1 MDGRGATKGETGCG
15 GIGNRAS
22 RCAVS
27 AEVTGLAA
35 LRVPTGERLIE
46 AVPAAAGGLKSWFEA
61 VRLATRLDRTLA

>member
-1 MDGRGATKGETGCG
+1 MEGRGATKGETVCG

-22 RCAVS
+22 RCAAS

-46 AVPAAAGGLKSWFEA
+46 AVPAAGGLKSWFEA